1 MYVIIIINIHVL
13 ILVEWSVIIET
24 LLFRMSFRSRIAAL
38 VSIGIEF
45 VASLLRRDNT
55 NRQEE
60 TRPRNNRPEVHH
72 TYPRNNRPQVHYTYS
87 TNSRPEVHHT
97 NPGTTSW
104 QQEVHFAHRQNEACH
119 TQPSWLE
126 DMARI
131 AYSEDHVT
139 HLVTNE
145 GKLYRS
151 QRVRPFLHAE
161 VLFTRDTLPCN
172 IHTIWIKNSPCAKC
186 SKVLI
191 TFFHK
196 IRKPKI
202 YFGRIYRLNDE
213 EDREGLINL
222 LQNGFELEVWETLH
236 TLMYPTR
243 SKTTQK
249 YLREVKQEADMMS
262 LNNQV
267 YNYMYY

>member
-1 MYVIIIINIHVL
+1 
-13 ILVEWSVIIET
+13 
-24 LLFRMSFRSRIAAL
+24 MSFRSRIAAL

-45 VASLLRRDNT
+45 VTSLLRQENT

-72 TYPRNNRPQVHYTYS
+72 TYPTNNRPEVHYTYPR
-87 TNSRPEVHHT
+87 NNRPEVHHT
-97 NPGTTSW
+97 NPGSTSR
-104 QQEVHFAHRQNEACH
+104 QQEVRFAHRQNEVSH
-119 TQPSWLE
+119 TQPSYNWLE

-145 GKLYRS
+145 CKLYRS

-161 VLFTRDTLPCN
+161 VLFTKDTLPYN

-196 IRKPKI
+196 TQKPKI
-202 YFGRIYRLNDE
+202 YFGRIYRLDDE

-236 TLMYPTR
+236 TLMYPIR

-249 YLREVKQEADMMS
+249 YLREVKQEAHMMS

-267 YNYMYY
+267 YSYMYY